1 MEYGAHLPLIELDGG
16 SPSLALLRD
25 YASTAARLGYRLLS
39 ANDHLLFRKP
49 WLDGPTALAAVVD
62 RTEQMT
68 IATTVCLP
76 VIRGPV

>member
-25 YASTAARLGYRLLS
+25 YASTAAHLGYRSLS